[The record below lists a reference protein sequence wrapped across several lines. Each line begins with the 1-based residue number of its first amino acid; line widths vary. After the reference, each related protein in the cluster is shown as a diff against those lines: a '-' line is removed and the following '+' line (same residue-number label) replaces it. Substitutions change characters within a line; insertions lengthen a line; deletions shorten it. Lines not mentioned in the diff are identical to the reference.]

1 MEMALW
7 FVAGYAVHALFSNL
21 FKMGLGVAAMKV
33 AEIRALELLANSEEY
48 YYQSQGMLDMAAEA
62 SGKEQEIKLTKNLL
76 TLRHRDWQND
86 TVEMLHKGLAS
97 HKSFVKWRT
106 WKEAMQYL
114 TEVKTDERI
123 KRLLIVSDQ
132 KEKK

>member
-7 FVAGYAVHALFSNL
+7 FVAGYAVHAIFSGL
-21 FKMGLGVAAMKV
+21 FKMGVGVAVMKV

-48 YYQSQGMLDMAAEA
+48 YHQSQGMLDLAADA
-62 SGKEQEIKLTKNLL
+62 SGKEEEIKLTKNIL
-76 TLRHRDWQND
+76 TMRHRDWQDN

-106 WKEAMQYL
+106 WREAMQYL
-114 TEVKTDERI
+114 TEVRKNERLR
-123 KRLLIVSDQ
+123 RLLTVSDQ

>member
-48 YYQSQGMLDMAAEA
+48 YYQSQGMVDIAAEA

-76 TLRHRDWQND
+76 TL
-86 TVEMLHKGLAS
+86 
-97 HKSFVKWRT
+97 RT

-123 KRLLIVSDQ
+123 KRLLTVSDQ